1 MKMMETK
8 RRNEDVNKKR
18 REGEKLDCLCVLKL
32 N

>member
-18 REGEKLDCLCVLKL
+18 REEKEKNLIVFVC
-32 N
+32 